1 VVGEEEGLDHQ
12 EVVAVVVPRASE
24 EVEEGL

>member
-12 EVVAVVVPRASE
+12 EVVVVVVLRASE
-24 EVEEGL
+24 EVVEGL